1 MATYGIDLGTTY
13 SCISRVDES
22 GEPVVI
28 ANDVGENTTASV
40 VLFESQFKVRV
51 GRDAKNA
58 ARTDPDLVVALIKR
72 DMGKKDVKLTFHGTT
87 YTPES
92 VSALILKDLVRSVQ
106 ASAGETVRDVVI
118 TVPAYFGV
126 VERQAT
132 RVAGDIAGLNV
143 LSVVPEPVAAAMFHG
158 VLTPGA
164 ARGADRTILV
174 YDLGGGTFDTTVIK
188 LVGDDVTVVCT
199 DGSFELGGTDWDERI
214 ATYLFDYFVAEQP
227 DAGADDSEELLQDL
241 MLLAEDLKKSL
252 TTRRTATQM
261 IRFGGRSARAELTRE
276 AFEEMT
282 ADLLQRSMDITA
294 RTIATARGKGV
305 DTIDEVL
312 LVGGSTHMP
321 AVAQRL
327 TRQFGFNPRR
337 KEPDLAVAKGAA
349 LYAVHET
356 ARTRLDDGSGK
367 RRGVSATKLADELN
381 VPTET
386 VEKMGNATV
395 TTVCPR
401 AFGVKVLQR
410 AEPEPGEQEPA
421 EDQMR
426 LIVEHLL
433 HANTP
438 LPTEP
443 YTRQFGTVVDNQR
456 EIQVEIWEQAGE
468 TESEL
473 LGNNKHIGAG
483 TIRRL
488 PSLRKGS
495 PVDITFQMN
504 VGGTLLVEAVELHSG
519 QRLNIE
525 LQIGEMTPKQV
536 AEARDTVSRLT

>member
-28 ANDVGENTTASV
+28 ANDEGKLTTPSV
-40 VLFESQFKVRV
+40 VLFESQYKVRV

-58 ARTDPDLVVALIKR
+58 ARTDPEKVVALIKR
-72 DMGKKDVKLTFHGTT
+72 EMGKKNVKLTFDGTT

-92 VSALILKDLVRSVQ
+92 VSALILKDLARS
-106 ASAGETVRDVVI
+106 AHTSTGETVTDVVI

-132 RVAGDIAGLNV
+132 RVAGEIAGLTV
-143 LSVVPEPVAAAMFHG
+143 LNVVPEPVAAAMYYG
-158 VLTPGA
+158 VLTPG
-164 ARGADRTILV
+164 RDRTILV

-199 DGSFELGGTDWDERI
+199 DGSFELGGSDWDERI

-241 MLLAEDLKKSL
+241 RLLAEDLKQSL
-252 TTRRTATQM
+252 TTRRTATQV
-261 IRFGGRSARAELTRE
+261 IRFGGRSVRAELTRE

-294 RTIATARGKGV
+294 RTIATAREKGV

-321 AVAQRL
+321 VVAERL
-327 TRQFGFNPRR
+327 ARQFGFSPRR
-337 KEPDLAVAKGAA
+337 KDPDLAVAKGAA

-356 ARTRLDDGSGK
+356 ARTRLDGTGPGK
-367 RRGVSATKLADELN
+367 RRGMSATKLADELD
-381 VPTET
+381 VPAET
-386 VEKMGNATV
+386 VEKMGNTTV

-401 AFGVKVLQR
+401 AFGVKVLDR
-410 AEPEPGEQEPA
+410 PEPKPDEPEPD
-421 EDQMR
+421 EDQVR

-443 YTRQFGTVVDNQR
+443 YTRQFGTVVENQR

-473 LGNNKHIGAG
+473 LGNNKHIGEG

-488 PSLRKGS
+488 PPLRKGS
-495 PVDITFQMN
+495 PVDITFQMT
-504 VGGTLLVEAVELHSG
+504 VGGTLLVEAVELQSG

-525 LQIGEMTPKQV
+525 LQIGDMTPREV